1 MVQGAIAPISYQPS
15 FFHDAK
21 GALEFDFA
29 QTRHLAL
36 DATSWVEHVANWLG
50 QPEALFAELMDTAP
64 WLQRDRWMYTRT
76 VIEPRL
82 TADFPDVD
90 QVPNAT
96 LRALAAALSEHYG
109 VRYRSLWVNLYRD
122 QHDSTAWHGD
132 NIGKVQAKSIVP
144 VLTLGASRR
153 FLMRPT
159 PGGQTHTFRPVSGDL
174 IVMGGRAQRDWRH
187 CVPKESLASGP
198 RISINFAP
206 ERHRVLRGL
215 ASARR
220 RGAEADTPTTPGLVA
235 GERGA
240 SAVKSERGS
249 AARD

>member
-1 MVQGAIAPISYQPS
+1 MLHLKDAPVVYQSSFLQDVAAAPRFDYSGA
-15 FFHDAK
+15 
-21 GALEFDFA
+21 
-29 QTRHLAL
+29 RRVAL
-36 DATSWVEHVANWLG
+36 DGASWIEHIPGWLA
-50 QPEALFAELMDTAP
+50 QAEAIFAELMHTAP

-90 QVPNAT
+90 AVPLEA
-96 LRALAAALSEHYG
+96 LRAMAASLSEHFG

-132 NIGKVQAKSIVP
+132 NIGRLQAESIVP

-153 FLMRPT
+153 FLIRPT
-159 PGGQTHTFRPVSGDL
+159 DGGRTFTFRPTSGDL

-187 CVPKESLASGP
+187 CVPKESAPSGP

-206 ERHRVLRGL
+206 ERHRLLRSL
-215 ASARR
+215 PRVS
-220 RGAEADTPTTPGLVA
+220 
-235 GERGA
+235 
-240 SAVKSERGS
+240 
-249 AARD
+249 

>member
-1 MVQGAIAPISYQPS
+1 MTLQAASVPSVYQAS
-15 FFHDAK
+15 FLLDSTPA
-21 GALEFDFA
+21 GREFDFSRA
-29 QTRHLAL
+29 RHIAL
-36 DATSWVEHVANWLG
+36 DRTSWVEHIPNWVAEPAG
-50 QPEALFAELMDTAP
+50 LFAELMELAP

-82 TADFPDVD
+82 TADYPEVD
-90 QVPNAT
+90 EVPHPA
-96 LRALAAALSEHYG
+96 LRTIAAALSEHYG

-132 NIGKVQAKSIVP
+132 NIGRVQAESIVP

-153 FLMRPT
+153 FLIRPVQ
-159 PGGQTHTFRPVSGDL
+159 GGQTWTFRPVSGDL

-187 CVPKESLASGP
+187 CVPKETEPSAP

-215 ASARR
+215 A
-220 RGAEADTPTTPGLVA
+220 RG
-235 GERGA
+235 R
-240 SAVKSERGS
+240 S
-249 AARD
+249 RDEGVREVP